1 MTIAGYDK
9 QGVRDGLAV
18 ALSPA
23 QPVRTSEKL
32 KGRESELEDID
43 RALSAPGRNIFIYG
57 DRGVGKSS
65 LGATAAYEYQSAD
78 NKPIIVGGSPNE
90 TFDSIIANIA
100 NQAMSYSRTTSVKE
114 QSSLSLEWRGLKW
127 QQGREVSAKD
137 VKEQLRTIGDA
148 VELLGEVASV
158 HSTRPIVLIDEFD
171 TIPEA
176 EDRNRFAALLK
187 ALGDREVDLK
197 FIFTGVGRSLEGLLG
212 AHQSAYRQLATFEV
226 HRLGWDARREIVTQ
240 ATQEFGLDVDKD
252 VNWRIAIVSD
262 GFPHY
267 VHLITE
273 HMIWQAFDDDADC
286 EVLGAQHYQLGLRKA
301 IQQINVEL
309 KRPYEKA
316 VLHRNAEWED
326 LVWATADGE
335 DLIRQSKDIQ
345 QSYQSIIERRESPVV
360 FENGK
365 FAEALRKLKGDGYG
379 AVLEAVPQRQGWYT
393 YREKMLRGFVRMQ
406 AEASGIELNGEVPL
420 QRQRMHVPANM
431 RSGYRD
437 TRVPNSVRLR
447 DDRKK

>member
-57 DRGVGKSS
+57 DRGVGESS
-65 LGATAAYEYQSAD
+65 LGATAAYEYQSSD

-127 QQGREVSAKD
+127 QHGREVSAKD

-158 HSTRPIVLIDEFD
+158 HSTRPIVLIEEFD
-171 TIPEA
+171 TIPDTQ
-176 EDRNRFAALLK
+176 DRNRFAALLK

-197 FIFTGVGRSLEGLLG
+197 FIFTGVGRSLEDLLG

-226 HRLGWDARREIVTQ
+226 NRLGWDARREIVTQ
-240 ATQEFGLDVDKD
+240 ATQEFGLDVDND

-273 HMIWQAFDDDADC
+273 HMIWQAFDDEADC

-301 IQQINVEL
+301 I
-309 KRPYEKA
+309 
-316 VLHRNAEWED
+316 
-326 LVWATADGE
+326 
-335 DLIRQSKDIQ
+335 
-345 QSYQSIIERRESPVV
+345 
-360 FENGK
+360 
-365 FAEALRKLKGDGYG
+365 
-379 AVLEAVPQRQGWYT
+379 
-393 YREKMLRGFVRMQ
+393 
-406 AEASGIELNGEVPL
+406 
-420 QRQRMHVPANM
+420 
-431 RSGYRD
+431 
-437 TRVPNSVRLR
+437 
-447 DDRKK
+447 